1 MTNYTK
7 KELVDFIAENYRDK
21 EGKRP
26 IKKHLAAL
34 SGEELRKII
43 SDTNGDKLLESWAN
57 RPKVISYYIDAFD
70 QDNKEYVFEAKGI
83 STDLIKK
90 NLEKKGH
97 TVNTIVT
104 KKGHHLCK
112 YCNGI
117 ADGTNTDQLCN
128 DCRDVFGH
136 TFYSEL

>member
-1 MTNYTK
+1 MANYTK
-7 KELVDFIAENYRDK
+7 KELVDFIAENYRNK
-21 EGKRP
+21 EGKRLV
-26 IKKHLAAL
+26 KRHLATF
-34 SGEELRKII
+34 SVEELRKII
-43 SDTNGDKLLESWAN
+43 SDTNGDKLLESWVN

-70 QDNKEYVFEAKGI
+70 QDNKECVYEAKGP
-83 STDLIKK
+83 SADFIKK
-90 NLEKKGH
+90 DLEKNGH

-117 ADGTNTDQLCN
+117 ANGTNTDQLCN
-128 DCRDVFGH
+128 DCREVFGH